1 VIVVDDKSKNG
12 QLIESFCN
20 NYSATYLRNTAN
32 SSMPQRALARNIGLS
47 HSSGDIIVFSDM
59 DIIYSEDAKAFHMWR
74 EITSQE
80 RYLRLN
86 SVLTNIE
93 YMCKKFPELAQYER
107 LIQRR
112 KEVEEL
118 IAAMKS

>member
-1 VIVVDDKSKNG
+1 MRLNGWDPWFEGWGGEDNEIGYRIVLNG
-12 QLIESFCN
+12 
-20 NYSATYLRNTAN
+20 
-32 SSMPQRALARNIGLS
+32 
-47 HSSGDIIVFSDM
+47 M
-59 DIIYSEDAKAFHMWR
+59 DIIYSEDAKAFHIWR

-86 SVLTNIE
+86 SVLRNIE
-93 YMCKKFPELAQYER
+93 YMCKKFPELANYER

-118 IAAMKS
+118 IAAVKSQPEGTALGSD